1 MRKGLCFILGIVII
15 LGVLLGVNA
24 FVNKETMVSD
34 DIPEKYLFVFHGGS
48 GELTKST
55 YIYKIDNEHANMG
68 FKYINTENYTKY
80 WGSSERIIK
89 IVDQGEFVW
98 TDGAFTIAKKHGAY
112 SYIIEANND
121 KSFTIEEYQKR
132 FIMN

>member
-15 LGVLLGVNA
+15 LGVLIGINSYVNE
-24 FVNKETMVSD
+24 NSQKSD
-34 DIPEKYLFVFHGGS
+34 DIPEGYLFVLHGGS

-55 YIYKIDNEHANMG
+55 YIYKIDNGHANMG
-68 FKYINTENYTKY
+68 FKYINTENHTKY

-89 IVDQGEFVW
+89 IIDEGEFVW
-98 TDGAFTIAKKHGAY
+98 TDGAFIVAEKHGAC
-112 SYIIEANND
+112 SYVTEPNNE
-121 KSFTIEEYQKR
+121 KIFTIEEYQKR